1 MDKKTEG
8 IRMVK
13 KQKQAKPESTLLIC
27 ERKDMDEMGEIL
39 ELSCTK
45 FIQIEDTVDSEEKTK
60 KIEE

>member
-1 MDKKTEG
+1 
-8 IRMVK
+8 MVK